1 MFQFW
6 GDFGAHFGARDLTL
20 LKKSGQHFWATFSG
34 RKFPPKSYAQK
45 LRPKTPPSSGSKSIL
60 GAREGGEGE
69 REVKGEGREGKGK
82 RKGKREEDGEEER
95 DRIWII
101 CWLVDHLRPFRTLLA
116 LWSHSLLQIKTLPSV
131 DSWSI
136 RCKYQFWYILE
147 GQNILGTFGFGAC
160 RLKLTKIWGRK
171 KWTENIRGIWLRLLI
186 HRGWVLYPPLGAA
199 GPGQGIFS
207 RPFVRL
213 C

>member
-6 GDFGAHFGARDLTL
+6 GNFGAHFGARDLTL
-20 LKKSGQHFWATFSG
+20 LKMFGQHFWATFSG

-95 DRIWII
+95 DRI
-101 CWLVDHLRPFRTLLA
+101 
-116 LWSHSLLQIKTLPSV
+116 
-131 DSWSI
+131 
-136 RCKYQFWYILE
+136 
-147 GQNILGTFGFGAC
+147 
-160 RLKLTKIWGRK
+160 
-171 KWTENIRGIWLRLLI
+171 
-186 HRGWVLYPPLGAA
+186 
-199 GPGQGIFS
+199 
-207 RPFVRL
+207 
-213 C
+213 